1 MNPAVVSWQ
10 TLDNVEV
17 ECTHC
22 RVRMTLHEG
31 SGRRVKYFRCGSC
44 HRWVSSTYTEI
55 FRSDAKL
62 RTHPVKDTTAL
73 DASFVQVKDRLER
86 WLAALEEQ
94 DPYRV
99 LGVSPLD
106 SPEVVRARYR
116 EMALE
121 RHPDRGGSAE
131 KMREVNDA
139 YERILRHRQRK
150 REEAMAQRGL
160 VEESEAAAQAVVSL
174 PARSR

>member
-1 MNPAVVSWQ
+1 MNSAAVNWQ
-10 TLDNVEV
+10 TLENVEV

-22 RVRMTLHEG
+22 GVRMTLHEG
-31 SGRRVKYFRCGSC
+31 TGRRVKYFRCGSC

-73 DASFVQVKDRLER
+73 DAHFGEVKDRLER
-86 WLAALEEQ
+86 WLSALEEQ

-106 SPEVVRARYR
+106 SADTVRTRYR
-116 EMALE
+116 ELAME

-131 KMREVNDA
+131 KMREINDA

-150 REEAMAQRGL
+150 KEEALAQRKL
-160 VEESEAAAQAVVSL
+160 VEDSSAAL

>member
-1 MNPAVVSWQ
+1 MSAAAVSWQ

-22 RVRMTLHEG
+22 GVRMTMHEG

-44 HRWVSSTYTEI
+44 HRWVSSTYTDI

-62 RTHPVKDTTAL
+62 RTHAVKDTSAE
-73 DASFVQVKDRLER
+73 DATFIQVKGRLDR

-94 DPYRV
+94 DPYHV

-106 SPEVVRARYR
+106 SPEAVRTRYR
-116 EMALE
+116 ELAME

-131 KMREVNDA
+131 KMGELNDA

-150 REEAMAQRGL
+150 SDEAMAQRKL
-160 VEESEAAAQAVVSL
+160 VEDSGVSF

>member
-1 MNPAVVSWQ
+1 MNPAAVNWQ
-10 TLDNVEV
+10 TLENVEV

-22 RVRMTLHEG
+22 GVRMTLHEG
-31 SGRRVKYFRCGSC
+31 TGRRMRYFRCGSC
-44 HRWVSSTYTEI
+44 HRWVSSTYTDI
-55 FRSDAKL
+55 FRSYAKL
-62 RTHPVKDTTAL
+62 RTHPAKDTAAS
-73 DASFVQVKDRLER
+73 DAHFLEVKDRLER
-86 WLAALEEQ
+86 WLSALEEQ

-106 SPEVVRARYR
+106 SPDVVRARYR
-116 EMALE
+116 ELALE

-131 KMREVNDA
+131 KMREINDA

-150 REEAMAQRGL
+150 REEAMAQRKL
-160 VEESEAAAQAVVSL
+160 TEDASVSL